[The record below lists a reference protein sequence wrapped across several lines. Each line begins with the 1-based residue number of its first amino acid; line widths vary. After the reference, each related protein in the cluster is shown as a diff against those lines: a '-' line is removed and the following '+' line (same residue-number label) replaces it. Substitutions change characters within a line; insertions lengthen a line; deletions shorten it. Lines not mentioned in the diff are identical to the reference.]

1 MGLCTAM
8 RPVDSDSQPT
18 DPQKEP
24 AQQRHFLC
32 VDNPRLMQAT
42 LRPHI
47 RQPAACPV
55 LWGTTCCQR
64 SSYRCHYN
72 NAENHDNVH
81 IMQLFPN
88 FMKGK
93 KSGGTFR
100 RHLSGEAPHRVSD
113 SPPFVPS
120 ASPALGLG
128 RCKHLPSLDLRP
140 GPPPDGPR
148 RLRRSI
154 SPGCRESSLMITKQE
169 HHSARLH
176 VRCDVTH
183 SEAAQQGGAFGG
195 MCTTR
200 PKGSPAHVPVGLDSH
215 FARGFNQQLLGRSQK

>member
-8 RPVDSDSQPT
+8 RPADSDSQPT

-42 LRPHI
+42 PRPHI

-55 LWGTTCCQR
+55 LWGATCCQR

-93 KSGGTFR
+93 KAGGTFR

-120 ASPALGLG
+120 ASGSGSGPLQAPPVLGSTPRSPA
-128 RCKHLPSLDLRP
+128 RRAKASPSLHLTRLP
-140 GPPPDGPR
+140 GEFANDHKAGTPLCAVTCEVRRYTFGSGPAGWRLWGDVHDPPKGLSSTR
-148 RLRRSI
+148 A
-154 SPGCRESSLMITKQE
+154 CR
-169 HHSARLH
+169 ARL
-176 VRCDVTH
+176 
-183 SEAAQQGGAFGG
+183 
-195 MCTTR
+195 
-200 PKGSPAHVPVGLDSH
+200 SPRMRV
-215 FARGFNQQLLGRSQK
+215 